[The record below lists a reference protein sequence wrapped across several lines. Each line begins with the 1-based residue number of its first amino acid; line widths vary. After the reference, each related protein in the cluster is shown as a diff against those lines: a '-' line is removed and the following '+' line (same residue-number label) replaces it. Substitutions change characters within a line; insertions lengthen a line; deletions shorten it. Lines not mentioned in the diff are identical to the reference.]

1 MAIIEEVPEHTEP
14 SNHVTPVNSNQIQHF
29 FELKSGL
36 QPATTF
42 QQIVSNHIIHEGEL
56 SKQVERQK
64 NLLTRW
70 IILNKDALLIYKDK
84 LNSRSFPE
92 KPLVCIPLVEI
103 QSVKENE
110 VMKKG
115 GKNVHSELIINLRD
129 CLSNIEHRAR
139 QHFDFKV
146 AFGVHFSGT

>member
-1 MAIIEEVPEHTEP
+1 
-14 SNHVTPVNSNQIQHF
+14 
-29 FELKSGL
+29 
-36 QPATTF
+36 
-42 QQIVSNHIIHEGEL
+42 VSNHIIHEGEL

-110 VMKKG
+110 VQKKG
-115 GKNVHSELIINLRD
+115 GKNVNTELIINLRD
-129 CLSNIEHRAR
+129 CLSNIE
-139 QHFDFKV
+139 
-146 AFGVHFSGT
+146 